1 MSLVSNIKAL
11 ADAEGITLRELG
23 IKLGLGEN
31 AIYKW
36 DKSSPKVETISKV
49 AEFFN
54 VSIDSL
60 VGNVITIEEYRA
72 NKPTDPYILLGE
84 KAKEKGMPVEV
95 LEKLIEFYTKK

>member
-1 MSLVSNIKAL
+1 MSIVNNVKAL
-11 ADAEGITLRELG
+11 ADAKGITLRELG
-23 IKLGLGEN
+23 IKLGIGEN
-31 AIYKW
+31 AVYKW
-36 DKSSPKVETISKV
+36 DKSSPKVETIAKV

-60 VGNVITIEEYRA
+60 VGNFITIEEYKQ

-84 KAKEKGMPVEV
+84 KAKEKGMPPEV